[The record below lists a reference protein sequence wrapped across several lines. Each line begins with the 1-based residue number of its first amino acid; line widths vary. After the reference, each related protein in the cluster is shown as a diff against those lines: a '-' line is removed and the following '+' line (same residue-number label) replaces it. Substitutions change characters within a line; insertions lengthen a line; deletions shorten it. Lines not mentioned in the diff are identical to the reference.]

1 MSKAKEVLQR
11 IENSIQDLTELKIQ
25 TLMGNMEID
34 SEGNVNL
41 KNEQSVDG
49 IVSKINL
56 VDGDIT
62 TQMTE
67 TFYKAYPELVQFHQ
81 SREAQGNE
89 IIEGNIMALKT
100 ITITLR
106 QLFDSDNT

>member
-1 MSKAKEVLQR
+1 MSKAKEVLQK

-34 SEGNVNL
+34 AEGNVDF
-41 KNEQSVDG
+41 KTEQDVNG

-67 TFYKAYPELVQFHQ
+67 AFYKSYPELVQFHQ

-89 IIEGNIMALKT
+89 IIEGNIQALKT
-100 ITITLR
+100 IALTLR
-106 QLFDSDNT
+106 QLFEEE

>member
-1 MSKAKEVLQR
+1 MSKAKEVLQK
-11 IENSIQDLTELKIQ
+11 IENSIQDLTELKIH

-34 SEGNVNL
+34 ADGNVDF
-41 KNEQSVDG
+41 KTEQAVDG

-56 VDGDIT
+56 VDGDII

-67 TFYKAYPELVQFHQ
+67 NFYKNYPELVQFHQ

-89 IIEGNIMALKT
+89 IIEGNIHALKT
-100 ITITLR
+100 IALTLR
-106 QLFDSDNT
+106 QLFESE

>member
-34 SEGNVNL
+34 AEGNVNL
-41 KNEQSVDG
+41 KPEQSVDG
-49 IVSKINL
+49 IVSNINL

-67 TFYKAYPELVQFHQ
+67 TFYKTYPELVQFHQ
-81 SREAQGNE
+81 SREAKGNE
-89 IIEGNIMALKT
+89 IIEGNIQALKT

-106 QLFDSDNT
+106 QLFDSDNA

>member
-1 MSKAKEVLQR
+1 MSKAKEVLQK

-25 TLMGNMEID
+25 TLMGNLEID
-34 SEGNVNL
+34 AEGNVDF
-41 KNEQSVDG
+41 KTEQDVNG

-67 TFYKAYPELVQFHQ
+67 AFYKSYPELVQFHQ

-89 IIEGNIMALKT
+89 IIEGNILALKT
-100 ITITLR
+100 IALTLR
-106 QLFDSDNT
+106 QLFEEE

>member
-1 MSKAKEVLQR
+1 MSKAKEVLQK

-25 TLMGNMEID
+25 TLMGHLEID
-34 SEGNVNL
+34 ADGNVDF
-41 KNEQSVDG
+41 KTEQDVDG

-56 VDGDIT
+56 VDGDII

-67 TFYKAYPELVQFHQ
+67 NFYKSYPELVQFHQ

-89 IIEGNIMALKT
+89 IIEGNILALKT
-100 ITITLR
+100 IALTLR
-106 QLFDSDNT
+106 QLFEEE